1 MACDNL
7 RQYARYYIEVQYPDD
22 RGRVTY
28 EDARYAG
35 SEWGQ
40 KKDKAGNVEY
50 YAERELFVT
59 DRKERLKL
67 APEWLVECRFLR
79 SAVPNI

>member
-7 RQYARYYIEVQYPDD
+7 RQYSRYSIEVQYPDE

-28 EDARYAG
+28 EDVRYAG
-35 SEWGQ
+35 AEWGQ
-40 KKDKAGNVEY
+40 RKNAAGNVEY

-59 DRKERLKL
+59 DRRERLKL
-67 APEWLVECRFLR
+67 APEWLVECRFLGL
-79 SAVPNI
+79 PTP

>member
-1 MACDNL
+1 M
-7 RQYARYYIEVQYPDD
+7 QYPDD

-35 SEWGQ
+35 AEWGQ
-40 KKDKAGNVEY
+40 KKDEAGNVEY

-59 DRKERLKL
+59 DRRERLKL
-67 APEWLVECRFLR
+67 APQWLVECRFLR
-79 SAVPNI
+79 SGVPNT

>member
-7 RQYARYYIEVQYPDD
+7 RQYARYHIEVQYPDD

-35 SEWGQ
+35 AEFGQ
-40 KKDKAGNVEY
+40 KKDETGKVEY

-59 DRKERLKL
+59 DRRERLKL
-67 APEWLVECRFLR
+67 APEWLVECRLLG
-79 SAVPNI
+79 SGVTNT

>member
-1 MACDNL
+1 MTCDNL
-7 RQYARYYIEVQYPDD
+7 RQYAGYYIEVQYPDD

-35 SEWGQ
+35 AEWGQ
-40 KKDKAGNVEY
+40 KKDSAGNVEY

-59 DRKERLKL
+59 DRRERLKL

-79 SAVPNI
+79 SAVPNT

>member
-7 RQYARYYIEVQYPDD
+7 HQYAQYSIEVQYPDD

-28 EDARYAG
+28 QDARYAG

-40 KKDKAGNVEY
+40 KKDNAGNVEY

-59 DRKERLKL
+59 EGRERLKL
-67 APEWLVECRFLR
+67 VPEWLVECTFLR
-79 SAVPNI
+79 SAVPNT

>member
-1 MACDNL
+1 MPCDNL
-7 RQYARYYIEVQYPDD
+7 RQYSRYYIEVQYPDD

-35 SEWGQ
+35 AEWGQ
-40 KKDKAGNVEY
+40 SKDKAGKVEY

-59 DRKERLKL
+59 DRRERLKL

-79 SAVPNI
+79 SGVPNN

>member
-7 RQYARYYIEVQYPDD
+7 RQYARYHIEVQYPDD

-35 SEWGQ
+35 AEFGQ

-59 DRKERLKL
+59 DRRERLKL
-67 APEWLVECRFLR
+67 DPEWLVECRFLR
-79 SAVPNI
+79 SGVPDS